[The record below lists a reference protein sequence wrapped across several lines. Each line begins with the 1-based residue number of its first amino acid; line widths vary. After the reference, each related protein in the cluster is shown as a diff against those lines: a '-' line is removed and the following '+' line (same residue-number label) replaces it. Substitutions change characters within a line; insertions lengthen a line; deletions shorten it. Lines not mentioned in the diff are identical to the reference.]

1 MIQVAIEYNFKK
13 ASIDDL
19 SIFYESFVEYTNSYL
34 TISEFSTI
42 FEANLKD
49 KNFNLFVLNKK
60 DKPFTVG
67 CVALRLYSEVF
78 NQKINAEIAHLYI
91 LPKYRKL
98 QAADALYDCI
108 ELKCKDNQINKITV
122 ACGIN
127 STLNQ
132 NFYTKRKF
140 NYVKK
145 GFSKHID

>member
-1 MIQVAIEYNFKK
+1 MIQEAIEYNFKK

-42 FEANLKD
+42 FETNLKD
-49 KNFNLFVLNKK
+49 KNFLFFVLNKK
-60 DKPFTVG
+60 DKPVSSG
-67 CVALRLYSEVF
+67 CVALMLYNEVF
-78 NQKINAEIAHLYI
+78 NQKINADIAHLYI

-98 QAADALYDCI
+98 QAADALYDCL
-108 ELKCKDNQINKITV
+108 ELKCKENKISKITV

-145 GFSKHID
+145 GFSKHIN

>member
-1 MIQVAIEYNFKK
+1 MIQEAIDYNFKK

-42 FEANLKD
+42 FETNLKD
-49 KNFNLFVLNKK
+49 KNFLFFVLNKK
-60 DKPFTVG
+60 DKPGSVG
-67 CVALRLYSEVF
+67 CVALMLYNEVF
-78 NQKINAEIAHLYI
+78 NQKINADIAHLYI

-98 QAADALYDCI
+98 QAADALYEFI
-108 ELKCKDNQINKITV
+108 ELKCRDYQISKITV

-145 GFSKHID
+145 GFSKHIN